1 MIIMIIND
9 HQWSSM
15 IIMINYQMPATRTKY
30 GKMIMTWGHSF
41 LSLPLFG
48 GWDWWDCEGM
58 VEVDTDLQTSRHSQ
72 FWFMLVSHIK
82 NFFFRNQLGIHPKMG
97 EGIWADLMLK
107 CLGLCLESL
116 SEIGMH
122 INKPVEGYHER
133 FRAVFIARW
142 PRWPVLCVF
151 VTSTIADIATMAA
164 KAATSSHIS
173 FHHNLWIHMYNYI
186 YICTYHFSYGCKF
199 VYLKGTETVSGFP
212 PQASLHITMNDVLNC
227 RSSDKEGPIEG
238 PFSGTNHTGPRTQRT

>member
-1 MIIMIIND
+1 
-9 HQWSSM
+9 
-15 IIMINYQMPATRTKY
+15 
-30 GKMIMTWGHSF
+30 
-41 LSLPLFG
+41 
-48 GWDWWDCEGM
+48 
-58 VEVDTDLQTSRHSQ
+58 
-72 FWFMLVSHIK
+72 
-82 NFFFRNQLGIHPKMG
+82 
-97 EGIWADLMLK
+97 MLK

-173 FHHNLWIHMYNYI
+173 FHHNFIIIYE
-186 YICTYHFSYGCKF
+186 YICTIIYIYAHTISPMA
-199 VYLKGTETVSGFP
+199 VSLFTSKARRP
-212 PQASLHITMNDVLNC
+212 SRDF
-227 RSSDKEGPIEG
+227 R
-238 PFSGTNHTGPRTQRT
+238 PRPHCTSP